1 MTETF
6 NTLEIGGNYL
16 NIIKAMYEKF
26 TADIVLNN
34 EKLGDFPL
42 KTGKRKRCPLL
53 PLLFNIVLEVSAR
66 IIRQEKERKKAF
78 FFFN

>member
-1 MTETF
+1 MIETF

-34 EKLGDFPL
+34 EKLGYFPL

-53 PLLFNIVLEVSAR
+53 PLLFNIVLEDLVR